1 MSTAIS
7 GCILS
12 HTDIQDCPRRLN
24 QRILILTFPLD
35 VLHDP
40 SISNTIDGISVLH
53 GVVIVQQIGCQII
66 GMVYYQVGVD
76 IMKMIC
82 KSSIYK
88 RLKPSVSTTQS
99 SVP

>member
-7 GCILS
+7 GCILA

-66 GMVYYQVGVD
+66 GMVYHEND
-76 IMKMIC
+76 IANPLYTKDSNQAC
-82 KSSIYK
+82 PLRSLQYRKH
-88 RLKPSVSTTQS
+88 
-99 SVP
+99 